1 MKTPTV
7 LLMLFLQTTVL
18 SACHITNRNRD
29 DDDEGRVSN
38 NSTRND
44 NDDDGRLQTETRHV
58 SGFSGIKVSTGITV
72 YLTMGNTEGAE
83 VSATGK
89 NIRYV
94 RTEVEDG
101 ILHIY
106 YKHNE
111 GVFNWNSGHRTIKVK
126 VLARRIESVTA
137 SSGSDVLGQN
147 LISSDRLKV
156 SSSSGATLKLDIAT
170 SDLDMSASSG
180 ADAELKGKAT
190 HVNGSASSG
199 AGIKAGDLLTESS
212 KLEVSSGANISV
224 SISKSLDGHAS
235 SGGSISYRGNPQ
247 NVSKDKSSGGSI
259 ESI

>member
-7 LLMLFLQTTVL
+7 LLLLFLQTTVL

-29 DDDEGRVSN
+29 GDDEGRVSN
-38 NSTRND
+38 NSTRD
-44 NDDDGRLQTETRHV
+44 DDDDGRLQTETRHV

-83 VSATGK
+83 VSASEK
-89 NIRYV
+89 NMRYV

-126 VLARRIESVTA
+126 VLARRIESVAAT
-137 SSGSDVLGQN
+137 SGSDVLGQN
-147 LISSDRLKV
+147 LINSDRLKIQ
-156 SSSSGATLKLDIAT
+156 SSSGATLKLDIAT
-170 SDLDMSASSG
+170 NDLDMSASSG

-190 HVNGSASSG
+190 NVNGSASSG
-199 AGIKAGDLLTESS
+199 AGIKAGDLLTQSS

-247 NVSKDKSSGGSI
+247 NVTKDKSSGGSI